1 MIAALGFQNLVKSM
15 KKNSRKMKG
24 FILMEVLIGLTILGI
39 TLLLFWQSYNNQ
51 LQINEKLTNAYA
63 IDRLEY
69 DVKVLKEI
77 KKLNELSQSSYGKLS
92 NFNWNDVE
100 LKGTSLDQEFTIK
113 FK

>member
-1 MIAALGFQNLVKSM
+1 MTVALGFQNLVKSM
-15 KKNSRKMKG
+15 KKNSQKMKG

-100 LKGTSLDQEFTIK
+100 LKGTSLDQEFTIS

>member
-1 MIAALGFQNLVKSM
+1 MTVALGFQNLVKSM

>member
-1 MIAALGFQNLVKSM
+1 MTVALGFQNLVKSM

-51 LQINEKLTNAYA
+51 VQIGEKLANSYA

-92 NFNWNDVE
+92 NFNWDHVE
-100 LKGTSLDQEFTIK
+100 LKGMSLDQEFTIK

>member
-1 MIAALGFQNLVKSM
+1 MTVALGFQNLVKSM

-51 LQINEKLTNAYA
+51 VQINEKLTNAYA

>member
-1 MIAALGFQNLVKSM
+1 MTVALGFQNLVKSM

-51 LQINEKLTNAYA
+51 VQINEKLTSAYA

>member
-1 MIAALGFQNLVKSM
+1 MTVALGFQNLVKSM

-51 LQINEKLTNAYA
+51 VQIGEKLANSYA

-77 KKLNELSQSSYGKLS
+77 KKLNELSQTSYGKLS
-92 NFNWNDVE
+92 NFNWDDVE

-113 FK
+113 LK

>member
-1 MIAALGFQNLVKSM
+1 MTVALAFQNLVRFM

-24 FILMEVLIGLTILGI
+24 FILIEVLIGLTILGI

-51 LQINEKLTNAYA
+51 VQINEKLTNAYA
-63 IDRLEY
+63 VDRLEY

-92 NFNWNDVE
+92 NFKWNDVE
-100 LKGTSLDQEFTIK
+100 FKGTSLDQEFTIK
-113 FK
+113 LK

>member
-1 MIAALGFQNLVKSM
+1 MTVALGFQNLVKSM

-51 LQINEKLTNAYA
+51 VQINEKLTNAYA

-69 DVKVLKEI
+69 DLKVLKEI
-77 KKLNELSQSSYGKLS
+77 SKMNELSQGSYGKLS
-92 NFNWNDVE
+92 NFKWNDLE
-100 LKGTSLDQEFTIK
+100 FKGTSLDQEFTIK
-113 FK
+113 LK

>member
-1 MIAALGFQNLVKSM
+1 
-15 KKNSRKMKG
+15 MKG

-69 DVKVLKEI
+69 DLKVLKEI
-77 KKLNELSQSSYGKLS
+77 SKMNELSQGSYGKLS
-92 NFNWNDVE
+92 NFKWNDLE
-100 LKGTSLDQEFTIK
+100 FKGTSLDQEFTIK
-113 FK
+113 LK

>member
-1 MIAALGFQNLVKSM
+1 MTVALGFQNLVKSM

-24 FILMEVLIGLTILGI
+24 FILMEVLIGLTNLGI
-39 TLLLFWQSYNNQ
+39 TLLLFWHSYNNQ

>member
-1 MIAALGFQNLVKSM
+1 MTVALGFQNLVKSM

-113 FK
+113 LK